1 MLACAVSIDGII
13 SLLHK
18 LILKIPGA
26 DVISILTEKVSGE
39 LEMLERHLLILK
51 QVVENE
57 PIGILKLAEETDIP
71 SHKVRYSLRIL
82 EQEGLMKA
90 SAPGAVTTE
99 QTGLFLEKLD
109 GMIEELSRRSEEL
122 KKIKIER

>member
-1 MLACAVSIDGII
+1 VSIDGII
-13 SLLHK
+13 SPPHK
-18 LILKIPGA
+18 LILIIPDA

-57 PIGILKLAEETDIP
+57 PIGILKLAEETNIP
-71 SHKVRYSLRIL
+71 SHKVRYSLRVL
-82 EQEGLMKA
+82 EQEGLIKA

-99 QTGLFLEKLD
+99 QTVLFLEELE
-109 GMIEELSRRSEEL
+109 GMIEDLSRRSEEL

>member
-1 MLACAVSIDGII
+1 MSIDGII
-13 SLLHK
+13 SLPHK
-18 LILKIPGA
+18 LILQIPCV

-71 SHKVRYSLRIL
+71 SHKVRYSLRVL
-82 EQEGLMKA
+82 EQEGLIKA

-99 QTGLFLEKLD
+99 DTEPFLD
-109 GMIEELSRRSEEL
+109 GLDAMIENLARRAGDL
-122 KKIKIER
+122 KKIKIAR